1 MEFDKPPSQS
11 GGYAWPGADEAAVTL
26 SCARVARHIARS
38 GVRRVGVLP
47 VGRYGLGWSGLDLSP
62 MLERVAG
69 ALAMFVDGDVAFIG
83 PWTEWSVRAPAGSAA
98 AAHTREVHPHVLE
111 VVPRPQ
117 EDGASAA
124 AALEPALSSVPVT
137 VSPILV
143 DLGGY
148 GRLEAIPAAVAA
160 LDGLLIAVVAR
171 SARTNRV
178 AEALKDVVPA
188 AKRLG
193 AILIG

>member
-1 MEFDKPPSQS
+1 
-11 GGYAWPGADEAAVTL
+11 
-26 SCARVARHIARS
+26 
-38 GVRRVGVLP
+38 
-47 VGRYGLGWSGLDLSP
+47 

-69 ALAMFVDGDVAFIG
+69 ALSMFVEGDVAFIG
-83 PWTEWSVRAPAGSAA
+83 PWMEWGVRAPAGSAA
-98 AAHTREVHPHVLE
+98 GAHSWEVHPHVLE
-111 VVPRPQ
+111 VVPPPQ
-117 EDGASAA
+117 EDGATAA
-124 AALEPALSSVPVT
+124 AALGPVLASLPAT
-137 VSPILV
+137 VSPILI

-148 GRLEAIPAAVAA
+148 GRLQAIPAAVAA